1 MFSIFHYCIIIFFP
15 HDVYVQAAQSQY
27 PCLLSRCWSPE
38 EYWKMTYLL
47 DDAALIANLA
57 LTHSGIKGDII
68 SLLLKI
74 SLIQAP
80 LLKPRVNRRSR
91 PLVWH
96 TDVLWELIYE
106 QRWKYAQFDSVE
118 SLPPCHSFIQRCC
131 LPTCFHPLLSC
142 RPVFAISRVSG
153 KQVGDWYR
161 TFSGLV
167 FKMYVRIWACQKWEN
182 VFGI

>member
-1 MFSIFHYCIIIFFP
+1 MHYIYLTNVYYLSYHPIYFFLCGLMIFTFKQHNLDIHVCWISA
-15 HDVYVQAAQSQY
+15 D
-27 PCLLSRCWSPE
+27 LLESN
-38 EYWKMTYLL
+38 MTYLL

-142 RPVFAISRVSG
+142 
-153 KQVGDWYR
+153 
-161 TFSGLV
+161 
-167 FKMYVRIWACQKWEN
+167 
-182 VFGI
+182 